1 MKITIK
7 NAEETIIEEVSEQ
20 EFEAYENSDEAG
32 AFCAAE
38 DEKLDA
44 PLEYGYRQ
52 WKKRRRLEKL
62 CGAEGREINL
72 VEDLLYSSLPDNFPF
87 CFRLFGRQ

>member
-7 NAEETIIEEVSEQ
+7 NAEEAIIEDVSEQ
-20 EFEAYENSDEAG
+20 EFEAYENSDEVG
-32 AFCAAE
+32 RF
-38 DEKLDA
+38 DS

-52 WKKRRRLEKL
+52 WKKRRQLEKL
-62 CGAEGREINL
+62 CNAESREINL

-87 CFRLFGRQ
+87 CFRLFGKQ